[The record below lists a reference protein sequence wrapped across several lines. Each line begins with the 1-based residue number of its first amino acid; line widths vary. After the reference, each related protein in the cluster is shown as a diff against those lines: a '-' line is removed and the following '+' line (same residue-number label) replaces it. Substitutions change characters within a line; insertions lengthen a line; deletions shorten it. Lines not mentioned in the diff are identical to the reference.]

1 MIPRFL
7 RRQLQK
13 TALNHGV
20 QISRHRYDLDSHF
33 VSKKYEDRLIH
44 KTAQCLNEF
53 LTSQKVFPVDLSLNT
68 TEMTREFSELYKSK
82 PNKGLT
88 GSAGFN
94 SLLSLFAFAQHIQ
107 PDLIVESGVF
117 IGQSTWCLRKS
128 APDATIE
135 SFDIDL
141 SHLQYADPS
150 VNFHEHDWSDFQ
162 LPGFEPNKAI
172 CFLDDPVDQIRRL
185 LECHERGFKYV
196 CFDDNTPVEW
206 LHLAGDGAP
215 MFDFMFDE
223 ALEDGE
229 MIEWQTGGVRF
240 GYEVDLTYLNRGKA
254 VVDAYAKFPV
264 PMLAQSNGFSI
275 GIPLTVVR
283 LKSTARQSR

>member
-7 RRQLQK
+7 RRHLQT

-20 QISRHRYDLDSHF
+20 QISRHRHDLDSYF

-44 KTAQCLNEF
+44 RTAQCLDEF
-53 LTSQKVFPVDLSLNT
+53 LTSQDVFPIDRSIRT
-68 TEMTREFSELYKSK
+68 TELTRNFYELYKSK

-88 GSAGFN
+88 GSSGFN
-94 SLLSLFAFAQHIQ
+94 SLLSLFSFTQHIQ

-117 IGQSTWCLRKS
+117 IGQSTWCLRNA
-128 APDATIE
+128 APDATIN

-141 SHLQYADPS
+141 SHLQYTDPS
-150 VNFHEHDWSDFQ
+150 VHFHEHDWSEFQ
-162 LPGFEPNKAI
+162 LPNFEPDRAI
-172 CFLDDPVDQIRRL
+172 CFMDDHVDQVRRL

-215 MFDFMFDE
+215 MFDFMYDE
-223 ALEDGE
+223 ELEDGE
-229 MIEWQTGGVRF
+229 VIKWQMDGARY
-240 GYEVDLTYLNRGKA
+240 GYEVDLAYLNRGKA
-254 VVDAYAKFPV
+254 VVDAFAKFPV
-264 PMLAQSNGFSI
+264 PTLTQSNGFSI
-275 GIPLTVVR
+275 GIPLTIVR
-283 LKSTARQSR
+283 LKSSQQELR

>member
-7 RRQLQK
+7 RRHLQM

-20 QISRHRYDLDSHF
+20 QISRHRHDLDSYF

-44 KTAQCLNEF
+44 RTAQCLDEF
-53 LTSQKVFPVDLSLNT
+53 LTSQNVFPIDRSIRT
-68 TEMTREFSELYKSK
+68 TELTRNFYELYKSK

-94 SLLSLFAFAQHIQ
+94 SLLSLFSFTQHIQ

-117 IGQSTWCLRKS
+117 IGQSTWCLRNA

-141 SHLQYADPS
+141 SHLQYVNSS
-150 VNFHEHDWSDFQ
+150 VHFHEHDWSEFQ
-162 LPGFEPNKAI
+162 LPGFEPDKAI
-172 CFLDDPVDQIRRL
+172 CFLDDHVDQVRRL
-185 LECHERGFKYV
+185 LECYERGFKYV

-206 LHLAGDGAP
+206 LHLAGHGAP
-215 MFDFMFDE
+215 MLDFMFDE
-223 ALEDGE
+223 DLEDGE
-229 MIEWQTGGVRF
+229 SIEWQSDGLR
-240 GYEVDLTYLNRGKA
+240 YRYDVDLEYLNRGKA
-254 VVDAYAKFPV
+254 VIAEYAKFPV
-264 PMLAQSNGFSI
+264 PTLSLTNGFSM
-275 GIPLTVVR
+275 GNPLTIVK
-283 LKSTARQSR
+283 LKSNQHSNG